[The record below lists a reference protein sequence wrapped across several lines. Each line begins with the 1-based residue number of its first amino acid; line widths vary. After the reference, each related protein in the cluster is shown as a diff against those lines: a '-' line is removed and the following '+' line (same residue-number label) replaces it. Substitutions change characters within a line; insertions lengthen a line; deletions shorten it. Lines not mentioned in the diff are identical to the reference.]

1 LRRLDGALHPTMR
14 FTIEAHRTQFGVV
27 YQTARTDLLGL
38 VETGWLKKRQVGR
51 RFDFQANAD
60 IAQKLKRP

>member
-1 LRRLDGALHPTMR
+1 MR